1 MKDFAIRKE
10 KQKTLLS
17 SAKKAPVKGKAPLAP
32 QAQPILTLQ
41 SSSSSSIIKIVSA
54 KDKLREK

>member
-17 SAKKAPVKGKAPLAP
+17 SAKKTPVKGKAPLAP
-32 QAQPILTLQ
+32 
-41 SSSSSSIIKIVSA
+41 
-54 KDKLREK
+54 